1 MQLLFFLDEY
11 RRCSFWEV
19 SLESIVLKERIE
31 LYQSQKDGTFSPLER
46 SVHSEAAT
54 GGVL

>member
-1 MQLLFFLDEY
+1 MQLFFFLDEY
-11 RRCSFWEV
+11 RRCS